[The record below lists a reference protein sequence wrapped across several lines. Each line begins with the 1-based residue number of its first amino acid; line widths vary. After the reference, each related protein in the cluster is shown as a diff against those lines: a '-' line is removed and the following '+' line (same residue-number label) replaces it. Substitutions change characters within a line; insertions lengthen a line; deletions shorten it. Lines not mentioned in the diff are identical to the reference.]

1 MMDAARLMAAG
12 PLSHCDFT
20 ALAAAL
26 GRCPHLA
33 AVPVELLITGE
44 RVAWLCPD
52 CGSQLP
58 A

>member
-1 MMDAARLMAAG
+1 MDTASLMRQG
-12 PLSHCDFT
+12 PLYRRDWS
-20 ALAAAL
+20 AIAAAL
-26 GRCPHLA
+26 GTCGHLGA
-33 AVPVELLITGE
+33 EPVELLITGE